1 MRLKLLVAYDGTGFS
16 GWQIQEKPQPPP
28 TVQGTLEAALAQDE
42 GYIHQEISGNARQ
55 GSTLVHSGEKRFL
68 FFGGDSK

>member
-42 GYIHQEISGNARQ
+42 GYIH
-55 GSTLVHSGEKRFL
+55 
-68 FFGGDSK
+68 